1 MNAGSTGR
9 PGPAAAGSPARR
21 RWLQAALGATL
32 GGIGLTPLAGCD
44 NAPPSVAFKST
55 DITGAEYAD
64 RFDLPDTSGRRRTL
78 ADFKGKLVVLFFGY
92 TQCPDACPTTLAA
105 LAEARALLGADGER
119 LVTALVTLD
128 PARDTAALLQ
138 DYLAH
143 FDPNGVALRGSA
155 EEIAATAKRFKVF
168 YRQAE
173 GATPETYTVD
183 HTAASYV
190 FDTRG
195 RIRLYQRNGMA
206 PADMAADFKAL
217 LKQAG

>member
-1 MNAGSTGR
+1 MSTID
-9 PGPAAAGSPARR
+9 RR
-21 RWLQAALGATL
+21 GWLGTALATTV
-32 GGIGLTPLAGCD
+32 GGIGLATLAACD
-44 NAPPSVAFKST
+44 NVPPSVAFKST
-55 DITGAEYAD
+55 DITGADYAD
-64 RFDLPDTSGRRRTL
+64 RFDLPDTSGQRRTL

-92 TQCPDACPTTLAA
+92 TQCPDACPTTLSA
-105 LAEARALLGADGER
+105 LAEARALMGADGDR

-128 PARDTAALLQ
+128 PERDSAPMLK

-168 YRQAE
+168 YRKAE
-173 GATPETYTVD
+173 GATPATYTVD

-217 LKQAG
+217 LKQAA